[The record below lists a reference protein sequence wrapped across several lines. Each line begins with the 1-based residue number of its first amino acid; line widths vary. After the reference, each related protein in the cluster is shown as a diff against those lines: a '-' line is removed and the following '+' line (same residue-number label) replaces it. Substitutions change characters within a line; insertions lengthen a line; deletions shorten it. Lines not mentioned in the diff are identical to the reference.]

1 MSLLKIAL
9 CCALLGNFGVSARDT
24 EYEEYVSRRTDQGY
38 YKDGEGRLHLKI
50 DSKGELRIMQLTD
63 LHFGEDQERDRS
75 TIHMI

>member
-9 CCALLGNFGVSARDT
+9 CCTLLGNFGVSSRDT

-38 YKDGEGRLHLKI
+38 YKDSDGRLHLKI

-63 LHFGEDQERDRS
+63 LHFGED
-75 TIHMI
+75 